1 MTRIK
6 PFINKYKCEG
16 INFLLEKDDKKKFE
30 KNNITISL
38 NVLYAKKE
46 NIHPAYFSKHNS
58 NRVKQ
63 VILLMILNGEKL
75 SALLR
80 GITSWWFLLSKL
92 PSFFCNRKKKLEPHK
107 KICEKMIFVML
118 LQTFE
123 DTKILEFNQYQK
135 SYKAPFI
142 IYLECIIEKID
153 GYKIILK
160 IHLQQK

>member
-1 MTRIK
+1 
-6 PFINKYKCEG
+6 
-16 INFLLEKDDKKKFE
+16 
-30 KNNITISL
+30 
-38 NVLYAKKE
+38 
-46 NIHPAYFSKHNS
+46 
-58 NRVKQ
+58 
-63 VILLMILNGEKL
+63 
-75 SALLR
+75 
-80 GITSWWFLLSKL
+80 
-92 PSFFCNRKKKLEPHK
+92 
-107 KICEKMIFVML
+107 MIFVML

>member
-80 GITSWWFLLSKL
+80 GITSW
-92 PSFFCNRKKKLEPHK
+92 
-107 KICEKMIFVML
+107 
-118 LQTFE
+118 
-123 DTKILEFNQYQK
+123 
-135 SYKAPFI
+135 
-142 IYLECIIEKID
+142 
-153 GYKIILK
+153 
-160 IHLQQK
+160 